1 MAVAPHE
8 WGCPLDDTSKMV
20 LRQPNSRPL
29 NWKSNL
35 SPFSIFLSK
44 KLQTLW
50 NEGSCFY
57 GNLSVVI
64 EINAV
69 WSLLAV

>member
-8 WGCPLDDTSKMV
+8 WGCPLDDTSKMP

-29 NWKSNL
+29 KCKSTL
-35 SPFSIFLSK
+35 SPFSKFLSK

-50 NEGSCFY
+50 NEGSCFHV
-57 GNLSVVI
+57 NLSVVI